1 MANKCPICNTDN
13 PSDSKYCKEC
23 AAPFP
28 SAGEIY
34 TSPTK
39 TIQTPAKDLS
49 KGTTFAGRYQIIE
62 ELGRGGMGV
71 VYKAQDIK
79 LKRTVALKFLPPELT
94 HIPETKER
102 FMREAQAAASLDHP
116 NICTVYEFDE
126 ADEITFISMACIE
139 GQSLRK
145 RIESGP
151 LNLDEALNIA
161 IQAAEGL
168 KKAHKK
174 GVVHRDIKSANI
186 MVTEEDQA
194 KIMDFGLA
202 RVTGGTLVTKEGMTM
217 GTIAYMS
224 PEQARGEAVDH
235 RTDIWSLGVV
245 LYEMISGQLPFKGE
259 YDQAVVY
266 SILNEEPR
274 PIADLEFENSAAIE
288 KVVEKA
294 LAKNPD
300 DRYQHIDEL
309 LNDLKSLAKGLE
321 PVQLREKPRKTRF
334 LRAKRI
340 YLYAGIAAL
349 IILLSMTGLLL
360 FTGRTTAFDSIAVLP
375 LHNLSGDP
383 KQDYF
388 VDGMTE
394 ALIAELSKIG
404 SLRVI
409 SRQSVMR
416 YKGSDKPLP
425 DIAQELSVD
434 VIVEGSVLQVGEQVR
449 IIAQLIE
456 AKKDR
461 HLWAKTYERNNSNIL
476 ALHSEVAR
484 AIADEIKIAVTPE
497 EESRLKSAPMVNP
510 EAYEAYL
517 MGRRYL
523 GENVEGTVKAVEYF
537 ERACEIDSTF
547 ALGYAGLAEAHA
559 WLIGESGFPPE
570 DTWPKVRLA
579 AEKALVMDEG
589 LSEAHSALA
598 LVKFMNEHDW
608 HEAEKEFTQAL
619 NLNPNNVNAR
629 NMYSWFLSAMERHDE
644 AIKQT
649 EIALRLNPLSL
660 YIQYNA
666 GFILSAAGHYEEGQ
680 RILSNI
686 IDSNPE
692 VFLAFFNLT
701 ANYAL
706 QEMYEE
712 AVQLGHLM
720 EYQFLDI
727 STAVLEEQPKHEGCS
742 SYWMSL
748 PREEYISILLQNP
761 GFI

>member
-1 MANKCPICNTDN
+1 
-13 PSDSKYCKEC
+13 
-23 AAPFP
+23 
-28 SAGEIY
+28 
-34 TSPTK
+34 
-39 TIQTPAKDLS
+39 
-49 KGTTFAGRYQIIE
+49 
-62 ELGRGGMGV
+62 
-71 VYKAQDIK
+71 
-79 LKRTVALKFLPPELT
+79 
-94 HIPETKER
+94 
-102 FMREAQAAASLDHP
+102 
-116 NICTVYEFDE
+116 
-126 ADEITFISMACIE
+126 
-139 GQSLRK
+139 
-145 RIESGP
+145 
-151 LNLDEALNIA
+151 
-161 IQAAEGL
+161 
-168 KKAHKK
+168 
-174 GVVHRDIKSANI
+174 
-186 MVTEEDQA
+186 
-194 KIMDFGLA
+194 
-202 RVTGGTLVTKEGMTM
+202 
-217 GTIAYMS
+217 
-224 PEQARGEAVDH
+224 
-235 RTDIWSLGVV
+235 
-245 LYEMISGQLPFKGE
+245 
-259 YDQAVVY
+259 
-266 SILNEEPR
+266 
-274 PIADLEFENSAAIE
+274 
-288 KVVEKA
+288 
-294 LAKNPD
+294 
-300 DRYQHIDEL
+300 
-309 LNDLKSLAKGLE
+309 
-321 PVQLREKPRKTRF
+321 
-334 LRAKRI
+334 
-340 YLYAGIAAL
+340 
-349 IILLSMTGLLL
+349 
-360 FTGRTTAFDSIAVLP
+360 
-375 LHNLSGDP
+375 
-383 KQDYF
+383 
-388 VDGMTE
+388 MTE
-394 ALIAELSKIG
+394 ALITELSKIG

-416 YKGSDKPLP
+416 YKGSDTPLP
-425 DIAQELSVD
+425 DIAQVLSVD
-434 VIVEGSVLQVGEQVR
+434 TIVEGSVLIIGDQVR
-449 IIAQLIE
+449 INAKLIE
-456 AKKDR
+456 TEKDR
-461 HLWAKTYERNNSNIL
+461 HIWAKTYDRNISNIL

-497 EESRLKSAPMVNP
+497 EESRLKSAPVVNP

-619 NLNPNNVNAR
+619 NLNPNNANAR

-712 AVQLGHLM
+712 AVFLLHAAKDSLG
-720 EYQFLDI
+720 DI
-727 STAVLEEQPKHEGCS
+727 STWPPYG
-742 SYWMSL
+742 
-748 PREEYISILLQNP
+748 ISILGYLYGRLGRTAEARRMLELLDELASRGIYFDPAPKSWIYIALNEKDKAFELLEQGYKMRSMWMCYIKVDPFYDSLRDDPRFQDLLRRMNFP
-761 GFI
+761 D